1 MIIEPKSSK
10 RETGEATRP
19 RFRGLVR
26 YMLRGKGE
34 ERCTW
39 YMAENLPGL
48 DRREDAETAIKV
60 VEAYQRRN
68 TRARSDK
75 TYHMVISLHPDDR
88 SLNEEELER
97 VVRRAVAAA
106 GLEEH
111 PFIAARHSDQEHEH
125 VHVAVSKI
133 HPRTLKIHHPWKDIV
148 RSKDLASELEQEL
161 GLHQVE
167 RSNDRE
173 RSVRSHASRDFE
185 AARGEESFERW
196 AQRTIGH
203 ALDLDGIGG
212 WQELHAR
219 LAAYGVRLVPRGN
232 GLALSDGT
240 REGLRCKASA
250 LGRSWSKP
258 RLTARYGEFAPGPS
272 REQVA
277 RDSRERYETNPL
289 GPLREDG
296 LWREYQQVRA
306 QARQLRVRAQED
318 FGRAFK
324 GERNA
329 QRSRFKL
336 RHHMIQSLP
345 IDNSDKR
352 TLYKAMSV
360 ERAAADSLLRTKT
373 KTRRAAMHVPR
384 APTWKEF
391 LVERAENGD
400 PRAVR
405 RLARK
410 RDRRTIG
417 IQAHPR
423 NTLPRGRPKTS
434 RGTLMHDIGHG
445 LRIRESPG
453 LLELVGDPGP
463 EGLAQLASFAQE
475 RFQGRRIRL
484 IGNRAVTLQ
493 LDALIRERGL
503 RITSDR
509 ERGR

>member
-1 MIIEPKSSK
+1 MIIEPKSSR

-48 DRREDAETAIKV
+48 ERREDAQTAIKV

-68 TRARSDK
+68 TRAKSDK
-75 TYHMVISLHPDDR
+75 TYHLVISLHPDDR
-88 SLNEEELER
+88 PLNEEELER

-111 PFIAARHSDQEHEH
+111 PFIAVRHSDQEHEH

-133 HPRTLKIHHPWKDIV
+133 HPRTLKIHHPWKDIA
-148 RSKDLASELEQEL
+148 RFKELASELEQEL
-161 GLHQVE
+161 DLHRVD
-167 RSNDRE
+167 RSKDKN
-173 RSVRSHASRDFE
+173 RSTRSHASRDFE
-185 AARGEESFERW
+185 ASRGEESFERW
-196 AQRTIGH
+196 AQRSIGQRV
-203 ALDLDGIGG
+203 DLDGIES
-212 WQELHAR
+212 WEELHAR

-240 REGLRCKASA
+240 REGLHCKASA

-258 RLTARYGEFAPGPS
+258 RLAARYGEFVPGPS
-272 REQVA
+272 REEIA
-277 RDSRERYETNPL
+277 GHRHERYEPKPL
-289 GPLREDG
+289 APLREDG
-296 LWREYQQVRA
+296 LWLEYQQVRE
-306 QARQLRVRAQED
+306 QARQLRAKSQRE
-318 FGRAFK
+318 FGRALK
-324 GERNA
+324 RERDA

-345 IDNSDKR
+345 IGNKDKR

-360 ERAAADSLLRTKT
+360 ERAAAESSRRT
-373 KTRRAAMHVPR
+373 KTRRAATHLPR
-384 APTWKEF
+384 TPTWKEF
-391 LVERAENGD
+391 LVQRAENGD

-405 RLARK
+405 RLARG

-417 IQAHPR
+417 IQTHARH
-423 NTLPRGRPKTS
+423 TLPPSRPKTS
-434 RGTLMHDIGHG
+434 RGTVMHDIGHG

-453 LLELVGDPGP
+453 LLQLVGDPSP
-463 EGLAQLASFAQE
+463 EGLAQLASLARE
-475 RFQGRRIRL
+475 RFQGRRVRL
-484 IGNRAVTLQ
+484 VGDRAVTSQ
-493 LDALIRERGL
+493 LHALIRERGL
-503 RITSDR
+503 RVTRDR